1 MPLPPMNRVNPRTN
15 TMAGSCAFSVETGFS
30 PSSWSRRPVLH
41 GSHELPNSL
50 FDVPR
55 IDLLDRGAFEAILA
69 RRREGGKRL
78 FALNADGRLDTTSL
92 DMDSPPPLSDN
103 PEYRALEN
111 TSDRQCARDQQSYSH
126 QRDRPRIRHTGDGRP
141 SHLFLRV
148 DVLERACASGLSV
161 ADAGGLSRIWPP
173 CDGGSFLACFLR
185 NSFNACLCECA
196 GRDSR
201 AWWR

>member
-1 MPLPPMNRVNPRTN
+1 MAYWPLVQCQFARLRCQTRKSSVHYGRLASDQRVEQHQAVPWSCSMRPTRKIGSSMPLPPMPMNRVNPRTN
-15 TMAGSCAFSVETGFS
+15 TTTGSCAFSVETGFS

-92 DMDSPPPLSDN
+92 DMDSPPPSDN
-103 PEYRALEN
+103 PEHRALEN
-111 TSDRQCARDQQSYSH
+111 TSDRQCARDQQSYPH
-126 QRDRPRIRHTGDGRP
+126 QRDRPAIRHTGDGRP
-141 SHLFLRV
+141 SHLSLR
-148 DVLERACASGLSV
+148 
-161 ADAGGLSRIWPP
+161 
-173 CDGGSFLACFLR
+173 
-185 NSFNACLCECA
+185 
-196 GRDSR
+196 
-201 AWWR
+201 